1 MGNLWS
7 ECVKLAV
14 CTAVA
19 VVSISVCQEIILAIR
34 EERAQKRKDK
44 CRQDMPKDGPYLTI
58 CLDDSCRHNLEGGC
72 SLPLEKQR
80 YKCASWAPH
89 DDGPSEKSDAPRI
102 RASEH

>member
-1 MGNLWS
+1 MGNLLN

-44 CRQDMPKDGPYLTI
+44 CRQKNGQCITI
-58 CLDDSCRHNLEGGC
+58 CMDDSCRHNRGGCC
-72 SLPLEKQR
+72 SLPLEQQRFKCTTAHRSDNKTTDKEEKQ
-80 YKCASWAPH
+80 
-89 DDGPSEKSDAPRI
+89 DGINGRED
-102 RASEH
+102 